1 MYRPSQS
8 SSSSS
13 SRRSSVNSGRASLAP
28 LRVKQDNAGRSNNAG
43 SSKRLSSDSGAGSSR
58 SSTGN
63 RKSVSQ
69 KHGFIN
75 TKRQSSGYGG
85 RNFGHEIMKDTRPL
99 SDKSYMQREIRDI
112 VDFLTQHGYPHP
124 LNNKMLMTPTTKD
137 FLKIFQFL
145 YNFLE
150 VKYAPAQKFEEEIPQ
165 IFKTLKYP
173 FNISKSSMFTVG
185 SPHTWPNILGALHWL
200 LNSVRYALGVDEQ
213 SVLFSAQLTD
223 DQGDEFDSGTD
234 SEVLFN
240 YVEGAYKEFLD
251 GADTFE
257 EREEALAQ
265 GIKQRSL
272 GQTGNL
278 EQLAAE
284 EQRLAA
290 ELQLLQQEPCRLTA
304 LQEHAQMMAGDNE
317 RFYKY
322 LQELNEHKRIHQQKL
337 QDIELQFQQ
346 AELELEQTMNE
357 QQRFEH
363 QLANQELSASDVQRL
378 HSEMRQ
384 LNATLEAIERDKQE
398 IDQEI
403 WDKEKQIAKKQE
415 QLEKHVTQF
424 NSQARSLNLIP
435 STAENAHG
443 IDYEMKINFY
453 NAHGNKASLMDFTST
468 IKPALIQM
476 KKQVNEEV
484 HKLNSQ
490 KLLEEETLEQLTEM
504 VESKQ
509 DEVSKLDTR
518 LQRRAKELE
527 TLKEKIK
534 EESRQLAEQQS
545 LLEQKIQQQQ
555 VVGDT
560 DQNRAQAELKEL
572 ITRYHEHV
580 AEMQQEYKD
589 YEQFL
594 LHACTKVLEH
604 KAIIDERI
612 SELDQQASAMIQ
624 RVRNIDLPPPAP
636 SK

>member
-1 MYRPSQS
+1 MYRPSQIG
-8 SSSSS
+8 SSS
-13 SRRSSVNSGRASLAP
+13 SRRSSASSGRASIAP
-28 LRVKQDNAGRSNNAG
+28 LRVKPDNIGRSNNAG
-43 SSKRLSSDSGAGSSR
+43 ASKRHSTDSGAGSSR
-58 SSTGN
+58 LSTGN

-85 RNFGHEIMKDTRPL
+85 RNFGHDIMKDTRPL
-99 SDKSYMQREIRDI
+99 SDKSYMQQEIRDI
-112 VDFLTQHGYPHP
+112 IEFLTQHGYPHP
-124 LNNKMLMTPTTKD
+124 LNAKMLMTPTTKD

-200 LNSVRYALGVDEQ
+200 LNSVKYALGVDEQ
-213 SVLFSAQLTD
+213 SMLFSAQLAD
-223 DQGDEFDSGTD
+223 DQGDEFDSVTD

-257 EREEALAQ
+257 ERERALEQ
-265 GIKQRSL
+265 SIKQRSL

-278 EQLAAE
+278 EQLAGE
-284 EQRLAA
+284 EQRLSA

-304 LQEHAQMMAGDNE
+304 LQEHAQMMASDNE
-317 RFYKY
+317 RFHKY
-322 LQELNEHKRIHQQKL
+322 LQELTGHQRFQQQKL
-337 QDIELQFQQ
+337 QDLELQLQQ
-346 AELELEQTMNE
+346 AELDLEKTATE
-357 QQRFEH
+357 KERLEH
-363 QLANQELSASDVQRL
+363 RLAHQELSAGDVQRL
-378 HSEMRQ
+378 HAEMRQ
-384 LNATLEAIERDKQE
+384 LNATLEAIEKDKQG

-403 WDKEKQIAKKQE
+403 WDREKQIAKKQE

-424 NSQARSLNLIP
+424 NNQARTLNLIP

-443 IDYEMKINFY
+443 IDYEMKISFY
-453 NAHGNKASLMDFTST
+453 NTQGNAASLVDFAST
-468 IKPALIQM
+468 VKPALIQL
-476 KKQVNEEV
+476 KKQVNEEM

-509 DEVSKLDTR
+509 EEVSKLDTR
-518 LQRRAKELE
+518 LQRRTKELE
-527 TLKEKIK
+527 TLKEKVK

-545 LLEQKIQQQQ
+545 LLEQKIQQMQA
-555 VVGDT
+555 VGDS
-560 DQNRAQAELKEL
+560 DQNRAQAELNEL
-572 ITRYHEHV
+572 ITRCQEQV
-580 AEMQQEYKD
+580 VEMQQEYKD

-594 LHACTKVLEH
+594 LLACTKVAEH

-612 SELDQQASAMIQ
+612 DELNQQASVMLS
-624 RVRNIDLPPPAP
+624 RVQSVELPPAAPA
-636 SK
+636 K